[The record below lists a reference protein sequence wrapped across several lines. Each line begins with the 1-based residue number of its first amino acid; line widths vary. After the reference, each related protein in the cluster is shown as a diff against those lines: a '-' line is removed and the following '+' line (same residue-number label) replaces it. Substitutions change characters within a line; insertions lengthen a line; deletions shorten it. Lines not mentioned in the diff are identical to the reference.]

1 VATFHLN
8 AAGRKAVME
17 KLKRRV
23 NAVKQETAFEC
34 SEYLLNFGY
43 HAKLESGPDS
53 KNGPGWSFYY
63 AASWNQGLN
72 KVNRSIISPGRK
84 PFDEKGGVFFSVLES
99 KKGDRFII
107 NEAAVEDTIFVT
119 NSVYYGK
126 WLNDGG
132 ELPWTFLVYSHP
144 NRFLEL
150 CYAHLKSNISIIVKN
165 ARKNY

>member
-1 VATFHLN
+1 MN
-8 AAGRKAVME
+8 

-43 HAKLESGPDS
+43 HAKLESGPNGT
-53 KNGPGWSFYY
+53 NGPGWSYYY

-72 KVNRSIISPGRK
+72 EVNRSVIAPGRK
-84 PFDEKGGVFFSVLES
+84 PFDEQQGAFLSDLEA

-107 NEAAVEDTIFVT
+107 NEASLEDTIFVT

-132 ELPWTFLVYSHP
+132 YLTWTATGSAHP
-144 NRFLEL
+144 NHFLEL
-150 CYAHLKSNISIIVKN
+150 CHAHLKSNINIIVKN
-165 ARKNY
+165 VKKEIQ